1 MVKREVGLDTY
12 QGCSFGLSLGTDDNT
27 FLLFE
32 CLVHYPFG
40 PFGLIARTRTHTRM
54 SRVSTQALSPVC
66 CSRCMSMVVNTHSPG
81 TSHSYESPP
90 ARAQASRITQNMD
103 RTRCIAD
110 RTSCCATCFAST
122 DSVWVYAF
130 TSICA
135 CVICMNSHPCVAS
148 SKPARSV
155 SRRRR

>member
-1 MVKREVGLDTY
+1 MVKREVELDTY

-66 CSRCMSMVVNTHSPG
+66 VAHVACPWPRHTTAMR
-81 TSHSYESPP
+81 
-90 ARAQASRITQNMD
+90 ARLQERKL
-103 RTRCIAD
+103 
-110 RTSCCATCFAST
+110 
-122 DSVWVYAF
+122 
-130 TSICA
+130 
-135 CVICMNSHPCVAS
+135 VAS
-148 SKPARSV
+148 LKTWIARV
-155 SRRRR
+155 ALQTVPPVAPLALPPRTLYGCMHLHPYVRV